1 MAKLIIRANE
11 LYHIKHPAYHILN
24 NHKYDFKFIVFDE
37 DSDCFDIPMT
47 FVLLDEQYQAI
58 INLKIQ
64 ENDLVLTKK
73 EYIRTPYLWNLNPE
87 DCIVASQV
95 EPDKWE
101 IDLPDD
107 IVDYHNLFGL
117 VRTWKCW
124 NAQIIK
130 REHSVLNKTP
140 QEPRFETVLK
150 LYSTDLDEYISI
162 MIDGFNEDELSNN
175 LIQVFG
181 KNPELDDVFEITFK
195 TNDMMAEEHTR
206 DEIVSVKFVEHY

>member
-1 MAKLIIRANE
+1 MAKLIISANE

-24 NHKYDFKFIVFDE
+24 NCKYDFKFIVFDE
-37 DSDCFDIPMT
+37 DSDCFDTPMT

-73 EYIRTPYLWNLNPE
+73 EYIRIPYLWNLNPE

-130 REHSVLNKTP
+130 REHSALNKTP

>member
-1 MAKLIIRANE
+1 MAKLIISANE
-11 LYHIKHPAYHILN
+11 LYHIKYPAYHILN
-24 NHKYDFKFIVFDE
+24 NHKYDFEFIVFDG
-37 DSDCFDIPMT
+37 DLDCFDTPMT
-47 FVLLDEQYQAI
+47 LVLLDEPYQAI

-73 EYIRTPYLWNLNPE
+73 EYTRTPYLWNLNPE

-107 IVDYHNLFGL
+107 IIDYHNLFGL

-124 NAQIIK
+124 NTQIIK